1 MFGADGVVAPESSNP
16 SQAEGME
23 ERSFIFSTGNETVC
37 QGDLCLLTRGGLI
50 RVISSKVIRFF
61 LILF

>member
-1 MFGADGVVAPESSNP
+1 LNP

-37 QGDLCLLTRGGLI
+37 QGYLCLLTKGGLI
-50 RVISSKVIRFF
+50 RVIFTMYLSI
-61 LILF
+61 IA